1 MGMYNKKILSMDL
14 SMNLPAMALL
24 SITEDKKIKV
34 LGYEYVDNKGLTG
47 KRKKTNA
54 QKLVEI
60 HNALN
65 DFISKFGLKSCED
78 LHIVRE
84 RGFSRFATETQTI
97 FRVVGLV
104 DYICLDQL
112 GNKDIMEIT
121 PPSVKKLVTGD
132 GKASKSE
139 VMDEVRNF
147 LVEDQRNMK
156 FYSDDVSDAI
166 AVGIAYAIKQ
176 GLLI

>member
-1 MGMYNKKILSMDL
+1 MEILAMDL
-14 SMNLPAMALL
+14 SMNLPAIVLL
-24 SITEDKKIKV
+24 SITKDKKIKV

-60 HNALN
+60 YNTLD
-65 DFISKFGLKSCED
+65 DFISRFDLASSED

-84 RGFSRFATETQTI
+84 RGFSRFATETQAI

-104 DYICLDQL
+104 DYFCLEKL
-112 GNKDIMEIT
+112 GTKDIMEIT

-147 LVEDQRNMK
+147 LVEDQRDMQ